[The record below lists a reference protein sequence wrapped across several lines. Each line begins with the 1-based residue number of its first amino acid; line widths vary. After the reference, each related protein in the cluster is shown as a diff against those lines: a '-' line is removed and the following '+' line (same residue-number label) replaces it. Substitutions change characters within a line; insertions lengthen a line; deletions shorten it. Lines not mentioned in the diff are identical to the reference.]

1 MKKILVDMNI
11 LIDHSKNKG
20 KLLEEYNE
28 ENWELWINPVVV
40 AEFLNDRW
48 LMSRAKQKKAENFI
62 GLFKCLEINKEE
74 GIKTGE
80 LIRTGMVDSLGDALI
95 AATCL
100 TETMPLLTKNQK
112 HFKKVKGLQVLP

>member
-1 MKKILVDMNI
+1 MKKILVDTNI

>member
-1 MKKILVDMNI
+1 MKKILVDTNI
-11 LIDHSKNKG
+11 LIDYSKNKG

-48 LMSRAKQKKAENFI
+48 LISRTKQKKAENFI
-62 GLFKCLEINKEE
+62 GLFKCLDINKEE
-74 GIKTGE
+74 GIKTGD
-80 LIRTGMVDSLGDALI
+80 LIRTGLVDSLADGLI

-100 TETMPLLTKNQK
+100 TETMLLLTKNQK
-112 HFKKVKGLQVLP
+112 HFKKVKGLKLLP

>member
-1 MKKILVDMNI
+1 MKKILVDTNI

-40 AEFLNDRW
+40 AEFSNDRW

>member
-1 MKKILVDMNI
+1 MKKILVDTNI
-11 LIDHSKNKG
+11 LIDYSKNKG